1 MSPLEPSV
9 LPPPSHPPGSATPV
23 TGQAPAAAEAPCW
36 SSSQLL
42 GGQREAHISHEGT
55 TYRLRLTSLGKLIL
69 TK

>member
-1 MSPLEPSV
+1 MSPFKPSP
-9 LPPPSHPPGSATPV
+9 LPHPT
-23 TGQAPAAAEAPCW
+23 TPAAASPPPAAGASADAPAPCW

-42 GGQREAHISHEGT
+42 GGQREAYIAHEGT